1 MNTNDVINLL
11 GFAIFVM
18 ALPLFCAGLIA
29 YVADRFKKIK

>member
-1 MNTNDVINLL
+1 MNTHDTLYLL

-29 YVADRFKKIK
+29 YTANRFKNLK